1 MPKKKKVTKKD
12 KIEASKEDITGFS
25 GGFSVNLDRKTKSGD
40 KLRDVLSKHVGET
53 LDQELKNQED
63 LINKLPYWHDQY
75 RGKREPKSFPWAN
88 CFAKDTEVLS
98 EYGWMPVGDVRVG
111 DRLLSMNPTD
121 GKSNYQVVTEISCNY
136 RASLKH
142 IYNKTVDFMVTP
154 EHNMA
159 VYHDGMRKKFKFV
172 SAEELNTGHKVPLI
186 SKWEGKRP
194 RQLFGFDPFNLLKF
208 VGWYI
213 TEGWTYKYKNK
224 WKILKL
230 SSIGI
235 AQSLPARRFEI
246 ENLLNQLG
254 FNFSKNKKGFIVSA
268 KSVPWELRKLLAS
281 LGKHDEKYI
290 PRQFLDLDSEYLIAL
305 MDALLAGDGNITFR
319 YNRNFPNVS
328 YATTSKQLADDV
340 QELAQK
346 IGLRASINIEDKR
359 GTLVGV
365 KDDRINSGITRKLL
379 YRLNILFKKQAKVF
393 RMQIEDVNYNDLVYN
408 FTVPP
413 FHSVYVRR
421 NGKAGW
427 IGQCANVA
435 IPLTRSNTDAIFVR
449 IIDAIFNKVKLWIA
463 KAQKKQFVG
472 FDKELEEQLNWF
484 QKNILQLKKKLF
496 SPLLECVKTGTGLV
510 MIVNEEKHD
519 ARMDYATPAELK
531 DPNVKKYSAKGTP
544 SKLVKRIDKTYTGP
558 NIYPIPR
565 SDWVMSSDAT
575 SIDDAYMCGYRV
587 RLRKPQID
595 VKVRQDLYDKK
606 EVEKLT
612 APDKVDE
619 ATERRAEAQ
628 GKEIK
633 KTEYEGQYEIW
644 QLHMYYDVDEEGEE
658 EDIVISYH
666 RNTGAILRCIYNP
679 LFRKFR
685 PFQDFVFYPTEYC
698 SDGEGICEILEPL
711 QKVADTLMNQTLD
724 TQTLMNAPWI
734 FVRGGIGLDNLRP
747 SPGKTIPVLGELEG
761 NIQIIQHPGPPPV
774 TFQITDRIY
783 ALADRAVGITPAV
796 MGISTAERPVAKE
809 TVALQ
814 TEANKKFKAGI
825 DNLRDKLSEF
835 AWKLIDF
842 FTQYHPTYEYGDMGK
857 ERTIKFPTEYMRDGI
872 NIELATSSEML
883 NQEIRREITLTIYQ
897 ILSDYMTKI
906 AGMAQMLVN
915 PQVPSGFKKLI
926 IDGNKISVK
935 LLNRLLED
943 FEIKDAEDLVLD
955 IEKSMD
961 TEKAIQESI
970 DKMPQQPPQ
979 GGQGGQGGAPQVAM
993 PPQGTGGIG

>member
-1 MPKKKKVTKKD
+1 MPTKTKKTTKKD
-12 KIEASKEDITGFS
+12 KKEASKEDITGFP
-25 GGFSVNLDRKTKSGD
+25 GGFSVNLDKKTKSGD

-75 RGKREPKSFPWAN
+75 RGKREPKSFPW
-88 CFAKDTEVLS
+88 
-98 EYGWMPVGDVRVG
+98 
-111 DRLLSMNPTD
+111 
-121 GKSNYQVVTEISCNY
+121 
-136 RASLKH
+136 
-142 IYNKTVDFMVTP
+142 
-154 EHNMA
+154 
-159 VYHDGMRKKFKFV
+159 
-172 SAEELNTGHKVPLI
+172 
-186 SKWEGKRP
+186 
-194 RQLFGFDPFNLLKF
+194 
-208 VGWYI
+208 
-213 TEGWTYKYKNK
+213 
-224 WKILKL
+224 
-230 SSIGI
+230 
-235 AQSLPARRFEI
+235 
-246 ENLLNQLG
+246 EN
-254 FNFSKNKKGFIVSA
+254 
-268 KSVPWELRKLLAS
+268 
-281 LGKHDEKYI
+281 
-290 PRQFLDLDSEYLIAL
+290 
-305 MDALLAGDGNITFR
+305 
-319 YNRNFPNVS
+319 
-328 YATTSKQLADDV
+328 
-340 QELAQK
+340 
-346 IGLRASINIEDKR
+346 
-359 GTLVGV
+359 
-365 KDDRINSGITRKLL
+365 
-379 YRLNILFKKQAKVF
+379 
-393 RMQIEDVNYNDLVYN
+393 
-408 FTVPP
+408 
-413 FHSVYVRR
+413 
-421 NGKAGW
+421 
-427 IGQCANVA
+427 CANVA

-463 KAQKKQFVG
+463 KAQKKQFIG

-496 SPLLECVKTGTGLV
+496 SPLLECVKTGRGIV
-510 MIVNEEKHD
+510 MIVNEDKHD
-519 ARMDYATPAELK
+519 TRYAYATPKELK
-531 DPNVKKYSAKGTP
+531 DSTVKKYKAKGEATP
-544 SKLVKRIDKTYTGP
+544 LVKRIDKSYTGP

-565 SDWVMSSDAT
+565 SDWVESSDST
-575 SIDDAYMCGYRV
+575 SIDDAYMCGFRS
-587 RLRKPQID
+587 RFRKPQLD
-595 VKVRQDLYDKK
+595 SKVRQDLFDEK
-606 EVEKLT
+606 EVKKLT
-612 APDKVDE
+612 APDKIDE
-619 ATERRAEAQ
+619 ATKRRAEGQ

-633 KTEYEGQYEIW
+633 KTDYEGQYEIW

-658 EDIVISYH
+658 EDIVITYH
-666 RNTGAILRCIYNP
+666 RTTGAILRCIYNP

-774 TFQITDRIY
+774 TFQTADRINS
-783 ALADRAVGITPAV
+783 LADRAVGITPAV

-814 TEANKKFKAGI
+814 TEANKKFKSGI

-842 FTQYHPTYEYGDMGK
+842 FTQYQPTYKYGEMDEEK
-857 ERTIKFPTEYMRDGI
+857 TIKFPTEYMRDGI

-915 PQVPSGFKKLI
+915 PQVPSDFKKMI

-943 FEIKDAEDLVLD
+943 FEIKDADDLVLD

-961 TEKAIQESI
+961 TKKAIDESI
-970 DKMPQQPPQ
+970 DKMQPQKPPEGG
-979 GGQGGQGGAPQVAM
+979 GGQGGQPPMAPQGVM
-993 PPQGTGGIG
+993 PPQAPM

>member
-1 MPKKKKVTKKD
+1 MPDKTKQITKKD
-12 KIEASKEDITGFS
+12 KKESSKEDITGFP
-25 GGFSVNLDRKTKSGD
+25 GGFEVNLDKKTKSGD

-63 LINKLPYWHDQY
+63 LIDKLPYWHDQY
-75 RGKREPKSFPWAN
+75 RGKREPKSFPWQN
-88 CFAKDTEVLS
+88 
-98 EYGWMPVGDVRVG
+98 
-111 DRLLSMNPTD
+111 
-121 GKSNYQVVTEISCNY
+121 
-136 RASLKH
+136 
-142 IYNKTVDFMVTP
+142 
-154 EHNMA
+154 
-159 VYHDGMRKKFKFV
+159 
-172 SAEELNTGHKVPLI
+172 
-186 SKWEGKRP
+186 
-194 RQLFGFDPFNLLKF
+194 
-208 VGWYI
+208 
-213 TEGWTYKYKNK
+213 
-224 WKILKL
+224 
-230 SSIGI
+230 
-235 AQSLPARRFEI
+235 
-246 ENLLNQLG
+246 
-254 FNFSKNKKGFIVSA
+254 
-268 KSVPWELRKLLAS
+268 
-281 LGKHDEKYI
+281 
-290 PRQFLDLDSEYLIAL
+290 
-305 MDALLAGDGNITFR
+305 
-319 YNRNFPNVS
+319 
-328 YATTSKQLADDV
+328 
-340 QELAQK
+340 
-346 IGLRASINIEDKR
+346 
-359 GTLVGV
+359 
-365 KDDRINSGITRKLL
+365 
-379 YRLNILFKKQAKVF
+379 
-393 RMQIEDVNYNDLVYN
+393 
-408 FTVPP
+408 
-413 FHSVYVRR
+413 
-421 NGKAGW
+421 
-427 IGQCANVA
+427 CANVA

-449 IIDAIFNKVKLWIA
+449 IIDALFNKVKLWIA

-472 FDKELEEQLNWF
+472 FDRELEEQLNWF

-496 SPLLECVKTGTGLV
+496 SPLLECIKTGTGIV

-519 ARMDYATPAELK
+519 ERMAYATPEELK

-565 SDWVMSSDAT
+565 SDWVMSSDAP

-587 RLRKPQID
+587 RLRKAQID
-595 VKVRQDLYDKK
+595 SKVRQDLYDKK
-606 EVEKLT
+606 EVKKLT
-612 APDKVDE
+612 TPDRIDE
-619 ATERRAEAQ
+619 ATKRRAEAQ

-633 KTEYEGQYEIW
+633 KTDYEGQYEIW

-747 SPGKTIPVLGELEG
+747 SPGKTIPVLGELAG

-774 TFQITDRIY
+774 TFQTADRINSM
-783 ALADRAVGITPAV
+783 ADRAVGITPAV

-814 TEANKKFKAGI
+814 TEANKKFKSGI

-842 FTQYHPTYEYGDMGK
+842 FTQYQPTYKYGEMDEEK
-857 ERTIKFPTEYMRDGI
+857 TIKFPTEYMRDGI

-915 PQVPSGFKKLI
+915 KEVPSDFKKMIL
-926 IDGNKISVK
+926 DGNKISVK

-943 FEIKDAEDLVLD
+943 FEIKDADDLVLD

-961 TEKAIQESI
+961 TKKAIQESI
-970 DKMPQQPPQ
+970 DKMQPQKPPQ
-979 GGQGGQGGAPQVAM
+979 GGGGQGGQPPMAPQGAM
-993 PPQGTGGIG
+993 PPQAPGGLGG